1 MQKDRLLPTFYQTV
15 FQNQQAAGAARLM
28 ARDYALFVV
37 KMVANYTVLACL
49 CAIQSHTTPNDR
61 PAAAAAAKGSR
72 LKDRS
77 GEFDI
82 RKLPCLVKMFAHH
95 NSFIT
100 LALTLQTLEQAEH

>member
-1 MQKDRLLPTFYQTV
+1 
-15 FQNQQAAGAARLM
+15 M

-37 KMVANYTVLACL
+37 KMVANYTVPACL
-49 CAIQSHTTPNDR
+49 CDIQSPTPNDR